1 MAERTR
7 ITLRSGKDQSL
18 RRYHPWVF
26 SGAIKKIYGPAREG
40 GLVDIYDNKD
50 EFLACGHYQDGCIAV
65 RVLSFEQIEVDQEFW
80 DLKISN
86 AWKLR
91 EKLGLVSNPNTNV
104 FRWISAEGDG
114 LPGLIVDYY
123 GGAAVIQTHSI
134 GMYHNLKLI
143 VESLKK
149 SAGEKLHTIYNKSES
164 TLPDKPGI
172 TERSGFLM
180 GDLERGEVVENGFK
194 FNVNWVQGQKTGFF
208 IDQRENRDLVGK
220 WSEGRKVLNMF
231 GYTGGF
237 SVYGL
242 GGGAKLVH
250 TVDSSGKAID
260 LTREHV
266 EMNFPGDTR
275 HEAYAVDAFNYL
287 KEMETAYDLIILDP
301 PAFAK
306 HQKVL
311 NNALQGYKRLNQQA
325 IEHIAPGGILFTFS
339 CSQAVSRENFRR
351 SVFVA
356 AANAKRNVRVLHQL
370 SQPPDHPVSIFHL
383 EGEYLKGLVLEVE

>member
-50 EFLACGHYQDGCIAV
+50 EFLACGHYQDGSIAV

-80 DLKISN
+80 DLKISS
-86 AWKLR
+86 AWNLR

-134 GMYHNLKLI
+134 GMHHNLKLI

-149 SAGEKLHTIYNKSES
+149 AAGEKLHTIYNKSES

-194 FNVNWVQGQKTGFF
+194 F
-208 IDQRENRDLVGK
+208 
-220 WSEGRKVLNMF
+220 S
-231 GYTGGF
+231 GGE
-237 SVYGL
+237 
-242 GGGAKLVH
+242 
-250 TVDSSGKAID
+250 
-260 LTREHV
+260 R
-266 EMNFPGDTR
+266 
-275 HEAYAVDAFNYL
+275 
-287 KEMETAYDLIILDP
+287 
-301 PAFAK
+301 
-306 HQKVL
+306 
-311 NNALQGYKRLNQQA
+311 
-325 IEHIAPGGILFTFS
+325 
-339 CSQAVSRENFRR
+339 
-351 SVFVA
+351 
-356 AANAKRNVRVLHQL
+356 
-370 SQPPDHPVSIFHL
+370 
-383 EGEYLKGLVLEVE
+383 